1 MTYTKEEHEMFF
13 FFYKEI
19 GELEHNAIVKNAFE
33 KMMFDKL
40 QLEGY
45 CDINPLI
52 GRPRTT
58 KSEIG
63 NNLKKL
69 DSPLARV
76 FAGKYAENPGEL
88 EKIMLPVLEELEEK
102 LSKNNSFFDE
112 YNYFAIIYF
121 IFQMY
126 GSVDR
131 KLDCVKKL
139 YSTWNEH
146 GYEYDI
152 RMSNGIVFDA
162 ARVEVN
168 FISSINQYVD
178 FLGQIRKKDS
188 KLFFRGHSKV
198 SYDLKPS
205 LFRKEEWLTNE
216 KKMYLELMAKCPY
229 EFERLES
236 HIEKLA
242 EMQHYGLPTR
252 LLDVTQNPLVA
263 LYFACES
270 QYSYYGE
277 IIIFSQNLDSIKYF
291 QSDTVA
297 MLASLPLFTKTEQMQ
312 FYQSSF
318 NNSTDINDFNDKVEH
333 LVREVR
339 MERPCFKSEIKA
351 ADIRDAVVC
360 IPARKNR
367 RIDNQEG
374 AFIVCGLLEE
384 IYGGKKYNTLSNLRL
399 KLDNKKITICI
410 IDKKAEILNELES
423 LGINKAKI
431 YPEIDDVADYIKTH
445 INMPI

>member
-1 MTYTKEEHEMFF
+1 MFF
-13 FFYKEI
+13 FIYSEI
-19 GELEHNAIVKNAFE
+19 GDLEYNAIVKMAFE
-33 KMMFDKL
+33 KMMFEKL
-40 QLEGY
+40 QSEGY

-52 GRPRTT
+52 GRPRTS
-58 KSEIG
+58 KSEIE

-69 DSPLARV
+69 NSPLAKV
-76 FAGKYAENPGEL
+76 FAGKYATNTEEL
-88 EKIMLPVLEELEEK
+88 EEIMLPVLKEMEEK
-102 LSKNNSFFDE
+102 TSEKINTFDE
-112 YNYFAIIYF
+112 YIYFAIVYY

-126 GSVDR
+126 KSVDK
-131 KLDCVKKL
+131 KLDCAKEL
-139 YSTWNEH
+139 YRTWNEH
-146 GYEYDI
+146 ECEYDI
-152 RMSNGIVFDA
+152 RMSNGIVFDYA
-162 ARVEVN
+162 TVEVN

-205 LFRKEEWLTNE
+205 LFRKEEWLSNE
-216 KKMYLELMAKCPY
+216 RKMYLELMSKCPY

-297 MLASLPLFTKTEQMQ
+297 MLASLPLFTKGEQLQ

-318 NNSTDINDFNDKVEH
+318 MKSPQGEDFNDKVER
-333 LVREVR
+333 LVHEVR
-339 MERPCFKSEIKA
+339 MERPGFKSEIRA
-351 ADIRDAVVC
+351 EDIRDAVVC

-367 RIDNQEG
+367 RIENQEG

-384 IYGGKKYNTLSNLRL
+384 IYGDKKYNTLSNMRL
-399 KLDNKKITICI
+399 KQDNKKTTICI
-410 IDKKAEILNELES
+410 IDKKIELLNELEN

-445 INMPI
+445 VNIPT

>member
-1 MTYTKEEHEMFF
+1 MFF
-13 FFYKEI
+13 FFYSEI
-19 GELEHNAIVKNAFE
+19 GELEQNVIVKNAFE
-33 KMMFDKL
+33 KMMFEKL
-40 QLEGY
+40 QSEGY

-52 GRPRTT
+52 GRPRTS
-58 KSEIG
+58 KSEIE

-69 DSPLARV
+69 NSPLTKI
-76 FAGKYAENPGEL
+76 FAGKYATNTEAL
-88 EKIMLPVLEELEEK
+88 EKIMLPVLKELEESA
-102 LSKNNSFFDE
+102 SKNLRAIDE

-126 GSVDR
+126 KSTDR
-131 KLDCVKKL
+131 KLDCVIEL
-139 YSTWNEH
+139 YRNWNKYEQ
-146 GYEYDI
+146 EYDI
-152 RMSNGIVFDA
+152 KMTNGIVFDA
-162 ARVEVN
+162 AKIEVN

-205 LFRKEEWLTNE
+205 LFRKEEWLSNE

-252 LLDVTQNPLVA
+252 LLDITQNPLVA

-270 QYSYYGE
+270 QHLYHGE
-277 IIIFSQNLDSIKYF
+277 IIIFSQNIDSIKYF

-297 MLASLPLFTKTEQMQ
+297 MLASLPLFTKGEQMNF
-312 FYQSSF
+312 FYSSF
-318 NNSTDINDFNDKVEH
+318 DGTSNVNDFNNEVER
-333 LVREVR
+333 LVHEIR
-339 MERPCFKSEIKA
+339 MERPGFKSEIRA
-351 ADIRDAVVC
+351 ENIRDAVVC

-384 IYGGKKYNTLSNLRL
+384 IYGSKKSNTLSKLRL

-410 IDKKAEILNELES
+410 IDKKVELLNELES

-445 INMPI
+445 VNTTI

>member
-1 MTYTKEEHEMFF
+1 MFF
-13 FFYKEI
+13 FIYSEI
-19 GELEHNAIVKNAFE
+19 GELEHNVIVKSAFE
-33 KMMFDKL
+33 KMMFEKL
-40 QLEGY
+40 QSEGY

-52 GRPRTT
+52 GRPRTS
-58 KSEIG
+58 KSEIE

-69 DSPLARV
+69 DSPLVKV
-76 FAGKYAENPGEL
+76 FAGKYATNTEEL
-88 EKIMLPVLEELEEK
+88 EKIMLPVLKELEEK
-102 LSKNNSFFDE
+102 LSKNKSSFDE

-126 GSVDR
+126 KSVDK
-131 KLDCVKKL
+131 KLDCVKEL
-139 YSTWNEH
+139 YTTWNEREH
-146 GYEYDI
+146 EYDI

-162 ARVEVN
+162 AKVEVN

-178 FLGQIRKKDS
+178 FLGQIRKKEE

-205 LFRKEEWLTNE
+205 LFRKEEWLSNE

-270 QYSYYGE
+270 QHSYYGE
-277 IIIFSQNLDSIKYF
+277 IIIFSQSLDSVKYF

-297 MLASLPLFTKTEQMQ
+297 MLASLPLFTKDEQMQ
-312 FYQSSF
+312 FYHSSF
-318 NNSTDINDFNDKVEH
+318 VKSSNVNDFNDKVER
-333 LVREVR
+333 LVHEVR
-339 MERPCFKSEIKA
+339 MERPGFKSEIRA
-351 ADIRDAVVC
+351 EDIRDVVVC

-384 IYGGKKYNTLSNLRL
+384 TYGCKKYNTLSNLRL

-410 IDKKAEILNELES
+410 IDKKAELLNELES

-445 INMPI
+445 VNIPT

>member
-1 MTYTKEEHEMFF
+1 MFF
-13 FFYKEI
+13 FFYGKI
-19 GELEHNAIVKNAFE
+19 GKLEDNAIVKSAFE
-33 KMMFDKL
+33 KLMFEKL
-40 QLEGY
+40 QSEGY

-52 GRPRTT
+52 GRPRTS
-58 KSEIG
+58 KSEIE

-69 DSPLARV
+69 NSPLAKV
-76 FAGKYAENPGEL
+76 FAGKYARNAEEL
-88 EKIMLPVLEELEEK
+88 ETIMLPVLEEET
-102 LSKNNSFFDE
+102 SNNKYSFDE

-121 IFQMY
+121 IFQIY
-126 GSVDR
+126 KSVDK
-131 KLDCVKKL
+131 KLDCVKEL
-139 YSTWNEH
+139 YRNWNEH
-146 GYEYDI
+146 EHEYDI

-162 ARVEVN
+162 AKVEVN

-178 FLGQIRKKDS
+178 FLGQIRKTDG
-188 KLFFRGHSKV
+188 KLFFRGHSEV

-205 LFRKEEWLTNE
+205 LFRKEEWLSNE

-252 LLDVTQNPLVA
+252 LLDITQNPLIA

-270 QYSYYGE
+270 QHSYHGE
-277 IIIFSQNLDSIKYF
+277 IIIFSQSLDSIKYF

-297 MLASLPLFTKTEQMQ
+297 MLASLPLFTKSEQLQ
-312 FYQSSF
+312 FYHSSF
-318 NNSTDINDFNDKVEH
+318 IEKSNENGFKDKVER
-333 LVREVR
+333 LVHEVR
-339 MERPCFKSEIKA
+339 IERPGFKSEIRA
-351 ADIRDAVVC
+351 EDIRDAVVC
-360 IPARKNR
+360 IPANKNR

-374 AFIVCGLLEE
+374 AFVVCGLLEE
-384 IYGGKKYNTLSNLRL
+384 IYGNKKHNTLSNLRL
-399 KLDNKKITICI
+399 KLANKKIVICI
-410 IDKKAEILNELES
+410 IDKKAELLNELES

-445 INMPI
+445 VNKTV

>member
-1 MTYTKEEHEMFF
+1 MFF
-13 FFYKEI
+13 FFYSEI
-19 GELEHNAIVKNAFE
+19 GQLEYDEIVKSAFE
-33 KMMFDKL
+33 KMMFEKL
-40 QLEGY
+40 QSEGY

-52 GRPRTT
+52 GRPRTS
-58 KSEIG
+58 KSEIE
-63 NNLKKL
+63 NNLKKIN
-69 DSPLARV
+69 SPLAKV
-76 FAGKYAENPGEL
+76 FAGKYATNTEEL
-88 EKIMLPVLEELEEK
+88 EKRMLPVLKELEEK
-102 LSKNNSFFDE
+102 TSKNRNSFDE

-126 GSVDR
+126 KSVDK

-139 YSTWNEH
+139 YSTWNE
-146 GYEYDI
+146 YEPVYDI
-152 RMSNGIVFDA
+152 RISNGIVFDA
-162 ARVEVN
+162 AKVEVN
-168 FISSINQYVD
+168 FISSINQYID
-178 FLGQIRKKDS
+178 FLRKIRETDG

-205 LFRKEEWLTNE
+205 LFRKEEWLLNE
-216 KKMYLELMAKCPY
+216 KKMYLELMAKCPF

-270 QYSYYGE
+270 QHSYYGE
-277 IIIFSQNLDSIKYF
+277 IIIFSQSLDSIKYF

-297 MLASLPLFTKTEQMQ
+297 MLASLPLFTKDEQMQ
-312 FYQSSF
+312 FYRSSF
-318 NNSTDINDFNDKVEH
+318 GNDSNVNEFKDKFER
-333 LVREVR
+333 LVHEVR
-339 MERPCFKSEIKA
+339 MERPGFKSEIRA
-351 ADIRDAVVC
+351 EDMRAAVVC

-374 AFIVCGLLEE
+374 AFIVCGLLEDT
-384 IYGGKKYNTLSNLRL
+384 YGEQKYNALSNLRL
-399 KLDNKKITICI
+399 RLDNKKTAICI
-410 IDKKAEILNELES
+410 VDKKDELLGELES

-445 INMPI
+445 VMNC

>member
-1 MTYTKEEHEMFF
+1 MFF
-13 FFYKEI
+13 FYYSEI
-19 GELEHNAIVKNAFE
+19 GQLEYDEIVKSAFE
-33 KMMFDKL
+33 KMMFEKL
-40 QLEGY
+40 KLEGY

-52 GRPRTT
+52 GRPRTS
-58 KSEIG
+58 KPEIEG
-63 NNLKKL
+63 NLKKL
-69 DSPLARV
+69 NSPLAKV
-76 FAGKYAENPGEL
+76 FAGKYATNTEEL
-88 EKIMLPVLEELEEK
+88 EKTMLPVLKEMEVKTSEK
-102 LSKNNSFFDE
+102 VNAFDE
-112 YNYFAIIYF
+112 YIYFAIVYF

-126 GSVDR
+126 KSVDK
-131 KLDCVKKL
+131 KLNCVKEL
-139 YSTWNEH
+139 YRTWSEH
-146 GYEYDI
+146 EHEYDI

-162 ARVEVN
+162 ATVEVN

-205 LFRKEEWLTNE
+205 LFRKEEWLSNE
-216 KKMYLELMAKCPY
+216 RKMYLELMAKCPF

-252 LLDVTQNPLVA
+252 LLDVTQNPLIA
-263 LYFACES
+263 LYFASES
-270 QYSYYGE
+270 QYSHHGE
-277 IIIFSQNLDSIKYF
+277 IIIFSQNYDSIKYF

-297 MLASLPLFTKTEQMQ
+297 MLASLPLFTKVEQMQ
-312 FYQSSF
+312 FYHSSF
-318 NNSTDINDFNDKVEH
+318 IKSPDENDFNDKIER
-333 LVREVR
+333 LVHEVR
-339 MERPCFKSEIKA
+339 MERPGFKSEIRA
-351 ADIRDAVVC
+351 EDIRNAVVC

-384 IYGGKKYNTLSNLRL
+384 IYGDKKYNTLSNMRL
-399 KLDNKKITICI
+399 KLDNKRTTICI
-410 IDKKAEILNELES
+410 IDKKVELLNELES

-445 INMPI
+445 VNMPT